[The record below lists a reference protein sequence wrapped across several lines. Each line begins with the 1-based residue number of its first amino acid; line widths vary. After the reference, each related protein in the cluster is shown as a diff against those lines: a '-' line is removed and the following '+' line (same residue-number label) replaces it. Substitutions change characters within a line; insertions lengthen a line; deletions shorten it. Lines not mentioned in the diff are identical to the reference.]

1 MKIAF
6 LTSEYPHPKTKG
18 FGGIATS
25 IKNLAS
31 GLAQAG
37 YTPSVLVY
45 GQDQDD
51 FFEDNGVAVYK
62 IKNIKV
68 KGLSLFLTQRKI
80 RILIDD
86 LYAKGI
92 IAVVEA
98 PDWTGITSFI
108 KPKKCPIVIRMNGS
122 DTYFCAIEKRPSK
135 FKNRFLERRAL
146 QKANALLS
154 VSEFT
159 ANYTRK
165 LFGLTQKITI
175 IPNGIAL
182 ENFTKKEVS
191 ITPNTILY
199 FGTLIRKKGCLEI
212 PYIFNE
218 VVKTN
223 PSAKLLLVGSDTSDI
238 STGSKSTWVLMQE
251 MFSPKAL
258 ANVTYLGRKP
268 YHEIRSII
276 QNAQVC
282 IFPSYAEA
290 LPVSWLEAMALEKP
304 IVASNIGWA
313 NELMTNGIEGF
324 LIYPTAHQSWG
335 NAINMLLSD
344 PILAQKLGSNARD
357 KVKKHFSNEVLLSK
371 NIDFYSTIS

>member
-98 PDWTGITSFI
+98 PDWTG
-108 KPKKCPIVIRMNGS
+108 
-122 DTYFCAIEKRPSK
+122 Y
-135 FKNRFLERRAL
+135 
-146 QKANALLS
+146 
-154 VSEFT
+154 
-159 ANYTRK
+159 
-165 LFGLTQKITI
+165 
-175 IPNGIAL
+175 
-182 ENFTKKEVS
+182 
-191 ITPNTILY
+191 
-199 FGTLIRKKGCLEI
+199 
-212 PYIFNE
+212 
-218 VVKTN
+218 
-223 PSAKLLLVGSDTSDI
+223 
-238 STGSKSTWVLMQE
+238 
-251 MFSPKAL
+251 
-258 ANVTYLGRKP
+258 NV
-268 YHEIRSII
+268 
-276 QNAQVC
+276 
-282 IFPSYAEA
+282 
-290 LPVSWLEAMALEKP
+290 
-304 IVASNIGWA
+304 
-313 NELMTNGIEGF
+313 
-324 LIYPTAHQSWG
+324 
-335 NAINMLLSD
+335 
-344 PILAQKLGSNARD
+344 
-357 KVKKHFSNEVLLSK
+357 
-371 NIDFYSTIS
+371 FY